1 MSYEFDS
8 HKPIYLQLIELFS
21 QQIVSGT
28 WAAAAKVASVRDL
41 ALTYSVNPNTVQRAL
56 SELEREG
63 LMYTERTSG
72 RYITQDQNLIK
83 DLRQKLA
90 GDKVEQFISQMNAL
104 GCSRDELISLIN
116 MKWRSTH
123 EID

>member
-21 QQIVSGT
+21 QQIISGT
-28 WAAAAKVASVRDL
+28 WVVGAKVASVREL
-41 ALTYSVNPNTVQRAL
+41 ALTYGVNPNTVQRAL

-72 RYITQDQNLIK
+72 RYITNDQRLIQEV
-83 DLRQKLA
+83 RQKLA
-90 GDKVEQFISQMNAL
+90 GDKVEQLIAQMNAL
-104 GCSRDELISLIN
+104 GCSRDELVRLIN
-116 MKWRSTH
+116 MKWGRSNETN
-123 EID
+123 